1 MKLGQKSS
9 LIPGNRPNE
18 NHPLAQSNEY
28 QNIYFQFKN
37 KAKQNKTK
45 QNKTKQNKTNKQT
58 NKQTKKRRR
67 QKANETKE
75 GKISVENL
83 RGYDDI
89 VCEFT
94 LCSFDL
100 LD

>member
-1 MKLGQKSS
+1 MKITHWHSRMSIRIYIFNLKTK
-9 LIPGNRPNE
+9 
-18 NHPLAQSNEY
+18 QS
-28 QNIYFQFKN
+28 
-37 KAKQNKTK
+37 KTK
-45 QNKTKQNKTNKQT
+45 QNKT

>member
-1 MKLGQKSS
+1 MSIRIYIFNLKTK
-9 LIPGNRPNE
+9 
-18 NHPLAQSNEY
+18 QS
-28 QNIYFQFKN
+28 
-37 KAKQNKTK
+37 KTK
-45 QNKTKQNKTNKQT
+45 QNKTKQNKQT

>member
-45 QNKTKQNKTNKQT
+45 QNKQT
-58 NKQTKKRRR
+58 NKQKKEEDKK
-67 QKANETKE
+67 QMKLKKE
-75 GKISVENL
+75 KYLWKI
-83 RGYDDI
+83 
-89 VCEFT
+89 
-94 LCSFDL
+94 
-100 LD
+100 

>member
-1 MKLGQKSS
+1 MKITHWHSRMSIRIYIFNLKTK
-9 LIPGNRPNE
+9 
-18 NHPLAQSNEY
+18 QS
-28 QNIYFQFKN
+28 KT
-37 KAKQNKTK
+37 TK
-45 QNKTKQNKTNKQT
+45 QNKT

>member
-1 MKLGQKSS
+1 MSIRIYIFS
-9 LIPGNRPNE
+9 LKTK
-18 NHPLAQSNEY
+18 QS
-28 QNIYFQFKN
+28 
-37 KAKQNKTK
+37 KAKQ
-45 QNKTKQNKTNKQT
+45 

-75 GKISVENL
+75 EKIISVENL

-94 LCSFDL
+94 L
-100 LD
+100 

>member
-37 KAKQNKTK
+37 KAKQN
-45 QNKTKQNKTNKQT
+45 NKTKQT